1 MSKYRIY
8 ELAKEFHTESKVV
21 LNILARNNYKVAN
34 HMSSVGDAEKAL
46 LARTFSTKPSEAPKQ
61 AAPAAPKQ
69 EAPKQAMNAITTG
82 RIRQTVP
89 IVQIGRIMSRAMA
102 MAMPIAIIPIMQ
114 GTVVRQ
120 MQIMRSRIGIQQL
133 QVLLAILLVMP
144 AMLEIVITQASIASS
159 HLPTEKIIMHRG
171 IA

>member
-1 MSKYRIY
+1 MELRVLKYFLIAAREENITKAATLLHLTQPTLSRQLRQCQSRKHRSRLLCSR
-8 ELAKEFHTESKVV
+8 ELLHQ
-21 LNILARNNYKVAN
+21 N
-34 HMSSVGDAEKAL
+34 
-46 LARTFSTKPSEAPKQ
+46 
-61 AAPAAPKQ
+61 
-69 EAPKQAMNAITTG
+69 AMNAITTG

-89 IVQIGRIMSRAMA
+89 IVQIGRIMSRA